1 MENME
6 QLSWI
11 ERLNESLS
19 RSVTIKIISV
29 TFLVLLLLIPK
40 SMITDLIREREGS
53 LTDVANDISGKW
65 SGSQQVAGPLLVIP
79 YMYSAVSENGKVI
92 QFKKFAYFLP
102 DSLDIESIVTP
113 EKRYR
118 GIYSI
123 IVYKSDITLSGNY
136 PGPDF
141 ASLGIRDQDVLWSEA
156 AMQVGISD
164 LRGIVEDVKVDWNS
178 RKFGFSPGNTNKQ
191 QIPSGISAN
200 LAGLSGTESGGRF
213 NIKLSLKGSE
223 NLWFLPLG
231 KVTKARASSTWN
243 APSFTG
249 AFLPDQRE
257 VNNDGFNAVWKVL
270 HFNRNY
276 PQAWADQVQSWED
289 SAFGVN
295 FLVPAD
301 HYLKSLRSSKYSI
314 LVIALTFLVFFLIEI
329 INNQKI
335 HPVQYVLV
343 GMALTLF
350 YVMLLSISEHIG
362 FNPAY
367 IIASVLVISMI
378 FLYSRTIVDSNRV
391 AFLMLVFLIINYGF
405 IYIIIQL
412 ESYSLLV
419 GSIGLFIALGAT
431 MYVSRKVKWYGRK
444 E

>member
-1 MENME
+1 MENPE
-6 QLSWI
+6 QTTWI
-11 ERLNESLS
+11 EKLNDSLS
-19 RSVTIKIISV
+19 RSVTVKLISV
-29 TFLVLLLLIPK
+29 TFLVLLLLIPQ
-40 SMITDLIREREGS
+40 SMITSLIGERES
-53 LTDVANDISGKW
+53 NMQDVMTDISGKW
-65 SGSQQVAGPLLVIP
+65 SGSQEVAGPVLVIP
-79 YMYSAVSENGKVI
+79 YMHSVVSEIGKVTR
-92 QFKKFAYFLP
+92 FKKYAYFLP

-123 IVYKSDITLSGNY
+123 VVYKSDITLSGNY
-136 PGPDF
+136 PEPDF
-141 ASLGIRDQDVLWSEA
+141 ASLGINEQDVLWTETA
-156 AMQVGISD
+156 IQIGISD

-178 RKFGFSPGNTNKQ
+178 GKFGFSPGNTIKQ
-191 QIPSGISAN
+191 LIPSGISAN
-200 LAGLSGTESGGRF
+200 LAGLAGMESGSRF
-213 NIKLSLKGSE
+213 IIKLALKGSE
-223 NLWFLPLG
+223 NLWFLPFG
-231 KVTKARASSTWN
+231 KVTVARISSTWN

-257 VNNDGFNAVWKVL
+257 VNNEGFNAAWKVL

-276 PQAWADQVQSWED
+276 PQSWIDQVQSWEG

-295 FLVPAD
+295 FLIPAD

-343 GMALTLF
+343 GLALTLF

-367 IIASVLVISMI
+367 IIASALVISMI
-378 FLYSRTIVDSNRV
+378 FLYSRTIVDNNRI
-391 AFLMLVFLIINYGF
+391 ALLMLLFLIINYGF

-419 GSIGLFIALGAT
+419 GSIGLFIALAVT
-431 MYVSRKVKWYGRK
+431 MYVSRKVKWYSRK
-444 E
+444 

>member
-1 MENME
+1 MENLE
-6 QLSWI
+6 QPTWI
-11 ERLNESLS
+11 ERLNDSLS
-19 RSVTIKIISV
+19 RSVTVKLISV
-29 TFLVLLLLIPK
+29 TFLVLLLLIPQ
-40 SMITDLIREREGS
+40 SMITSLIREREGNMQ
-53 LTDVANDISGKW
+53 DVMTDISGKW
-65 SGSQQVAGPLLVIP
+65 SGSQQVAGPVLVIP
-79 YMYSAVSENGKVI
+79 YHYNVVSDNGKVTR
-92 QFKKFAYFLP
+92 FKKYAFFLP
-102 DSLDIESIVTP
+102 DTLEIESRVTP

-123 IVYKSDITLSGNY
+123 IVYKSEISLSGVY
-136 PGPDF
+136 PRPDF
-141 ASLGIRDQDVLWSEA
+141 ASMGIAEQDVLWSEA
-156 AMQVGISD
+156 AVQIGISD
-164 LRGIVEDVKVDWNS
+164 LRGIVDNVQIDWDS
-178 RKFGFSPGNTNKQ
+178 RKYGFSPGNTNKEL
-191 QIPSGISAN
+191 IPSGISAN
-200 LAGLSGTESGGRF
+200 IAGLAGGHSGGRF
-213 NIKLSLKGSE
+213 SIHLALKGSE
-223 NLWFLPLG
+223 NLWFLPFG
-231 KVTKARASSTWN
+231 KETQARVSSTWN
-243 APSFTG
+243 TPSFTG

-257 VNNDGFNAVWKVL
+257 VNNDGFNATWKIL

-276 PQAWADQVQSWED
+276 PQQWADQVQSWSD
-289 SAFGVN
+289 SAFGIN
-295 FLVPAD
+295 FLIPAD

-378 FLYSRTIVDSNRV
+378 FLYSRTIVDNNRV
-391 AFLMLVFLIINYGF
+391 ALLMLLFLIVNYGF

-419 GSIGLFIALGAT
+419 GSIGLFVALAVT